1 MIGVLGQGRTAPGP
15 AVGGREDTRS
25 QRSEWVGIRRRGH
38 ASRER
43 SVVLAGQ
50 AMTSGGTV
58 ISARAIARFSSR
70 SRVKLLIQ
78 DGGKRRY
85 SSSLAV

>member
-1 MIGVLGQGRTAPGP
+1 MSSGIGRTAPCP
-15 AVGGREDTRS
+15 AAGGAGAKGVGGQKGNEL
-25 QRSEWVGIRRRGH
+25 RRRGL
-38 ASRER
+38 ARRRR
-43 SVVLAGQ
+43 SAAFTGQ